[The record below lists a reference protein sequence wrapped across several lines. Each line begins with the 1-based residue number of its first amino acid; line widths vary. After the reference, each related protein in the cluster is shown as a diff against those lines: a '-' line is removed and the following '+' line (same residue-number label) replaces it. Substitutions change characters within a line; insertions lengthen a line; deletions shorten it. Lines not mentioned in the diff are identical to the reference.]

1 MVQNNSVI
9 YTYIYIYFFKKCCF
23 PKNLHVF
30 LLQTEE
36 EFLENLTQGFA
47 EDPADGED
55 EDDEAE
61 EDDEDED
68 EEYEEQEKENSLN
81 GSSQSLSSPLGSRA
95 DIAPMVFALQQEG
108 KTRRKK
114 LKHLCVCVYI
124 YIHLYMYI
132 CVCLYI
138 RIK

>member
-1 MVQNNSVI
+1 MW
-9 YTYIYIYFFKKCCF
+9 F
-23 PKNLHVF
+23 PKNRHVF
-30 LLQTEE
+30 LPQTEE

-47 EDPADGED
+47 EDPVDGED

-68 EEYEEQEKENSLN
+68 EEHEEQEKEKSLN
-81 GSSQSLSSPLGSRA
+81 GSSQSLSSPQGSRA

-114 LKHLCVCVYI
+114 LKHLCVRVCLHA
-124 YIHLYMYI
+124 YIHIYMYI
-132 CVCLYI
+132 CVCVYI